1 MIKIFLIFFIF
12 FLINNCSFDKK
23 SGIWTEDVNSEAK
36 NRKIEILFE
45 KKEIINDEFNSDF
58 IIQTPLKNYKNL
70 VFEDNNDYGFY
81 NLKLNFVKLS
91 KYKFSKIQNFNNF
104 EPIIGFHKNELIFFD
119 KNGSIIKFDNHSKP
133 LWKKNYYSKREKK
146 NSPIL
151 NFSIGNE
158 KLIVSDNLSKYYA
171 LDLYSGEKVWSKIHN
186 TTFNSEIKIDKDKFY
201 IIDSFNIMYCFSLID
216 GSKLWEFN
224 SDYELIKSQKKLSI
238 VFDKNKVIFNNSKG
252 DIYALNKNNGNLLW
266 LVTTKDTNENF
277 QTFLLKNS
285 KIVLNN
291 DSLFLSNNMN
301 NFFSIDANSGFINWK
316 QNINSDIK
324 PIVIDNLILSISLD
338 GYLFIIDKIS
348 GNILRITDLFSN
360 FSDRKRKK
368 ISPVGFIVGKDE
380 IYLSLDNGKILI
392 IDLATGK
399 SISTFK
405 LGGEK
410 ISRPFVNKDFLYFVK
425 NNEIVKLK

>member
-1 MIKIFLIFFIF
+1 
-12 FLINNCSFDKK
+12 
-23 SGIWTEDVNSEAK
+23 
-36 NRKIEILFE
+36 
-45 KKEIINDEFNSDF
+45 
-58 IIQTPLKNYKNL
+58 
-70 VFEDNNDYGFY
+70 
-81 NLKLNFVKLS
+81 
-91 KYKFSKIQNFNNF
+91 
-104 EPIIGFHKNELIFFD
+104 
-119 KNGSIIKFDNHSKP
+119 
-133 LWKKNYYSKREKK
+133 
-146 NSPIL
+146 
-151 NFSIGNE
+151 
-158 KLIVSDNLSKYYA
+158 
-171 LDLYSGEKVWSKIHN
+171 
-186 TTFNSEIKIDKDKFY
+186 
-201 IIDSFNIMYCFSLID
+201 MYCFSLID

-410 ISRPFVNKDFLYFVK
+410 ISRPFVNKDFFLTTAF
-425 NNEIVKLK
+425 NLQLKS